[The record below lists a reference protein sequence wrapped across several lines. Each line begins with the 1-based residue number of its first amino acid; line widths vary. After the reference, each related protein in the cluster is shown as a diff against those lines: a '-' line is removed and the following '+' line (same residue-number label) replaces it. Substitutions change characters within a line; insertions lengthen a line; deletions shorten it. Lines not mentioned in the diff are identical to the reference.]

1 MKQCIT
7 SIVCL
12 LTALF
17 ATAGAI
23 SKSNQNPSDDYT
35 PMVVEGRTWWQ
46 EVEGRTGHF
55 LNYPYVKHELGL
67 SIGSEVMID
76 GVKWNKVYMNTFRDL
91 DKVKDGIILDED
103 EGLLA
108 YIREQDRKV
117 YCKLLD
123 DSEYTGRIKNILGK
137 DVFAYRD
144 PWYLMTAES
153 PNDVMLIYDFN
164 RVDAILGTLD
174 TEWPYYG
181 YEQCRYVSDC
191 EIQNSGRTY
200 RSHKYFHMVDQSVYD
215 DEVVECVEG
224 IGMTKSVWLG
234 DNIFFLPLLDPELT
248 NFQPML
254 LRYVTDKENNIIF
267 EQEGGTK
274 LWTEVSGV
282 GNVSADRVAEGETL
296 WYNLQGV
303 RVDCP
308 TMPGVYIQKSGNSTK
323 KVMVK

>member
-1 MKQCIT
+1 MKNFIT

-23 SKSNQNPSDDYT
+23 SKSYQSPSDDYT

-55 LNYPYVKHELGL
+55 LNKPYVKHELGL
-67 SIGSEVMID
+67 TIGSEVMID
-76 GVKWNKVYMNTFRDL
+76 GVKWNKVYMSTVRNL
-91 DKVKDGIILDED
+91 EKVKDGILLNED

-123 DSEYTGRIKNILGK
+123 SNEYTGRVQNIFGEAPVGL
-137 DVFAYRD
+137 VF
-144 PWYLMTAES
+144 PMYLTTAES
-153 PNDVMLIYDFN
+153 RDDVMLIYDFN
-164 RVDAILGTLD
+164 RTDVMLGTLD

-181 YEQCRYVSDC
+181 YEQCKYVSDC

-200 RSHKYFHMVDQSVYD
+200 RSHKYFHVVDQSAYD

-234 DNIFFLPLLDPELT
+234 HNIFFLPLADPEFTGL
-248 NFQPML
+248 QPML
-254 LRYVTDKENNIIF
+254 LRYVTDKDNNIIF

-282 GNVSADRVAEGETL
+282 GNVSADRMAEGETL

-308 TMPGVYIQKSGNSTK
+308 TVPGVYIEKSGNSTK
-323 KVMVK
+323 KVM